1 MDRARLYCLRCHWSI
16 GGFIVAWTASAGL
29 IASFGFAVL
38 AVLWLSSAWLA
49 FQSARARDFSA
60 HRHWMIRSFALTAA
74 AISLRLGLPIAPALG
89 YDFTTGY
96 IVMSWASWII
106 NLAIAEIYLRCRG

>member
-1 MDRARLYCLRCHWSI
+1 
-16 GGFIVAWTASAGL
+16 L
-29 IASFGFAVL
+29 IASFGFAIL
-38 AVLWLSSAWLA
+38 AVLWLSSTWLA

>member
-1 MDRARLYCLRCHWSI
+1 
-16 GGFIVAWTASAGL
+16 
-29 IASFGFAVL
+29 
-38 AVLWLSSAWLA
+38 
-49 FQSARARDFSA
+49 
-60 HRHWMIRSFALTAA
+60 MIRSFALTAA